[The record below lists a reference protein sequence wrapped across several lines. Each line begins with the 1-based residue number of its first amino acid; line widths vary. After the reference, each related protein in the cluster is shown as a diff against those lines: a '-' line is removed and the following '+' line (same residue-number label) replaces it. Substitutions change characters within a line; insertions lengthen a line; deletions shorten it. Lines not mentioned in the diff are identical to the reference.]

1 MVNVS
6 KYAVV
11 EDNVCVNVIEA
22 DSIEIAQAAT
32 NKSCYLLKD
41 APQIADTQVPTEEQ
55 MLQIKEAAVG
65 IGWIYDPVQNI
76 FISPEL

>member
-1 MVNVS
+1 MS

-22 DSIEIAQAAT
+22 DSIETAQAVT
-32 NKSCYLLKD
+32 NKPCYLLKD
-41 APQIADTQVPTEEQ
+41 LPQIPDTQIPTEEQ

-65 IGWIYDPVQNI
+65 IGWIYDPAQNI